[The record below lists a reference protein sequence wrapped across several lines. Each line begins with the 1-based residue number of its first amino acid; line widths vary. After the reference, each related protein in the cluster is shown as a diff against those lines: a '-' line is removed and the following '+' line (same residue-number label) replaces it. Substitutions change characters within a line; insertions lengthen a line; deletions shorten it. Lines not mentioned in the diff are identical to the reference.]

1 MIELG
6 PSATGK
12 CKESGKRMFA
22 TRLSTGKRLEV
33 IADKPTKVVLNAIDL
48 NMMAGLESQGFVCL
62 SDAPKA
68 PEKASR

>member
-12 CKESGKRMFA
+12 CKNSGKRMFA

-33 IADKPTKVVLNAIDL
+33 IADKPAKLALNAVDL
-48 NMMAGLESQGFVCL
+48 NMMAGLESQGFVTM
-62 SDAPKA
+62 SDVPKA
-68 PEKASR
+68 PEKTAR